1 MPTNNL
7 QTLSILLWNAN
18 GISQHLNELQLVLAE
33 KKVEIA
39 LITETHLTKTSS
51 LKLFGYDII
60 RADHPDGTAHGGAAL
75 LISNK
80 IDHLPLPPYLSP
92 NIQAASTSIKINS
105 ITISISS
112 CYFPPGRPFP
122 LAELSNLSQTLSF
135 THIIGSDFNAK
146 YHTWSRTT
154 NTRGRALNNFISLN
168 HLKVIAPHS
177 PTYWPSH
184 SNRHP
189 DTLDFFITNL
199 PNHFSTELVNLNDPA
214 SDHTPVL
221 LLIGAQPTLKQ
232 NRPTITPGT
241 TNWNKF
247 RVFISNKITLNTKL
261 KSSSDVDQAI
271 TKLSDLIQ
279 TAAKDSSTPRAP
291 YSQTP
296 YLSPELR
303 QLIVEKRRARSK
315 WQQTHYPADKTNYN
329 YLSNKLKSLL
339 KTHKANLYKNH
350 LQNLSLTNGSLWRKT
365 KSILRIKDSP
375 PPLRRADNS
384 LASTD
389 KEKADILA
397 EELSGVFKPHLIP
410 TPAPHMSSVME
421 SLQSTLPMAL
431 PTKPTSPAEIVGI
444 IKKLAN
450 NKSPGHDLISNKV
463 VKNLPMKSIVHLAH
477 IYNAALRLSYFPT
490 SWKAS
495 VIVTVL
501 KPGKPP
507 ENPSSYR
514 PISLL
519 PVLGKILEKI
529 ILKRI
534 TTIAQSKN
542 SIPNFQF
549 GFRAHH
555 ATTHQLHRVAD
566 TISAALETKKY
577 CAGVFL
583 DVAKAFDTVWHDG
596 LLFKLKNIFPAPLY
610 LILKS
615 YLANRSFN
623 VRHNLQHSKQYPIY
637 AGVPQGSDIAPFLYT
652 IYTSDLPTTENTLVG
667 TYADD
672 TAILSVSSDHT
683 TASHQLQTH
692 LNTLSQWFTN
702 WKIKINES
710 KSSLVTFSLRPLN
723 CPAVTINNIVI
734 PHSTEVKYLGLTFDR
749 RLTWSL
755 HLKDKRKRLNSRL
768 HLLRPLLRSNLTLPI
783 KIILYKALLQ
793 PIWTYGIVIWGSA
806 KNSNKRT
813 IQAFQNITLRLI
825 TGAPWFVS
833 NETIHSDLKLPSIDH
848 TAAVY
853 YKRFH
858 AKLQAIPNQLIN
870 ELASLTLPGNPT
882 RRLKRKWCRDMIT

>member
-1 MPTNNL
+1 MSTNNAQPL
-7 QTLSILLWNAN
+7 TIFLWNAN
-18 GISQHLNELQLVLAE
+18 GITQHLNELQLVLIE
-33 KKVEIA
+33 KKVQIA
-39 LITETHLTKTSS
+39 LITETHLTKASS
-51 LKLFGYDII
+51 LKIFGYDIV

-80 IDHLPLPPYLSP
+80 IDHLPLPPYLSSY
-92 NIQAASTSIKINS
+92 IQAASTSIKINS
-105 ITISISS
+105 IPISISS

-122 LAELSNLSQTLSF
+122 SAELIGLSQTLSF
-135 THIIGSDFNAK
+135 TYVIGADFNAK
-146 YHTWSRTT
+146 YQTWSCST

-168 HLKVIAPHS
+168 HLKVLAPCS

-184 SNRHP
+184 GNRHP

-199 PNHFSTELVNLNDPA
+199 PNHFFTEVVNLNDPA

-221 LLIGAQPTLKQ
+221 LLINAQPSVKQ
-232 NRPTITPGT
+232 KRPTITPGT
-241 TNWNKF
+241 TNWNEF
-247 RVFISNKITLNTKL
+247 RAAVSNKIILNTKL
-261 KSSSDVDQAI
+261 KSPSDIDHSIA
-271 TKLSDLIQ
+271 KLSDLIQ
-279 TAAKDSSTPRAP
+279 ISAKAASTQRPP
-291 YSQTP
+291 YSQAP
-296 YLSPELR
+296 NLPPELR
-303 QLIVEKRRARSK
+303 HLIAEKRRARSK
-315 WQQTHYPADKTNYN
+315 WQQTHYPVDKTKYN
-329 YLSNKLKSLL
+329 SISNKLKALL

-350 LQNLSLTNGSLWRKT
+350 LQNLSFTNGSLWRKT
-365 KSILRIKDSP
+365 KSLLRIKDSP

-397 EELSGVFKPHLIP
+397 EELSGVFKPHIIP
-410 TPAPHMSSVME
+410 TPAPHMSIVME
-421 SLQSTLPMAL
+421 SLQSTIPMAL
-431 PTKPTSPAEIVGI
+431 PTKPTSPAELVGI

-463 VKNLPMKSIVHLAH
+463 VKNLPLKAIVHLTH

-490 SWKAS
+490 TWKAS

-501 KPGKPP
+501 KPQKPP

-549 GFRAHH
+549 GFRSHH

-615 YLANRSFN
+615 YLTNRSFN
-623 VRHNLQHSKQYPIY
+623 VRHNLQHSKQYPIF

-652 IYTSDLPTTENTLVG
+652 IYTSDLPTSENTLVG

-672 TAILSVSSDHT
+672 TALLSVSSDHT

-692 LNTLSQWFTN
+692 LNSLSQWFTN

-710 KSSLVTFSLRPLN
+710 KSSFVTFSLRPLN
-723 CPAVTINNIVI
+723 CPAVTINNIII
-734 PHSTEVKYLGLTFDR
+734 PHSTEVKYLGLIFDR
-749 RLTWSL
+749 RLTWSS
-755 HLKDKRKRLNSRL
+755 HLNDKRKKLNSRL

-783 KIILYKALLQ
+783 KIILYKTLLQ

-833 NETIHSDLKLPSIDH
+833 NATLNFDLKLPSIDN
-848 TAAVY
+848 TAATY

-858 AKLQAIPNQLIN
+858 AKLKDIPNQLIN

-882 RRLKRKWCRDMIT
+882 RRLKRKWCRDLKT

>member
-7 QTLSILLWNAN
+7 QPLSIFLWNAN
-18 GISQHLNELQLVLAE
+18 GILQNLNELQLVLNE
-33 KKVEIA
+33 KKIVIA
-39 LITETHLTKTSS
+39 LISETHLTKTSS
-51 LKLFGYDII
+51 LKIFGYNII

-80 IDHLPLPPYLSP
+80 IDHLPLPTYLST
-92 NIQAASTSIKINS
+92 NIQAASISIKINS
-105 ITISISS
+105 LTISISA

-122 LAELSNLSQTLSF
+122 SAELTNLSQTLSF
-135 THIIGSDFNAK
+135 THIIGADFNAK
-146 YHTWSRTT
+146 YQTWSRYT
-154 NTRGRALNNFISLN
+154 NTRGRALQNFILLN
-168 HLKVIAPHS
+168 HLKVIAPLY

-189 DTLDFFITNL
+189 DNLDFFITNL
-199 PNHFSTELVNLNDPA
+199 PNHFSTEIVNLNDPA

-221 LLIGAQPTLKQ
+221 LLIGAQPSLKQ
-232 NRPTITPGT
+232 NRPTITPGVT
-241 TNWNKF
+241 KWNKF
-247 RVFISNKITLNTKL
+247 KVTISNRIILNTKL
-261 KSSSDVDQAI
+261 KSSTDVDQAI
-271 TKLSDLIQ
+271 AKLSDDIQ
-279 TAAKDSSTPRAP
+279 KSAKDSSTTSPV
-291 YSQTP
+291 YSQSPNLT
-296 YLSPELR
+296 PELR
-303 QLIVEKRRARSK
+303 QLIAEKRRARSK
-315 WQQTHYPADKTNYN
+315 WQRTHYPADKINYN

-339 KTHKANLYKNH
+339 KTHKTNLYKNH
-350 LQNLSLTNGSLWRKT
+350 IQNLSFVNGSLWRKT
-365 KSILRIKDSP
+365 KSILRFKDAL
-375 PPLRRADNS
+375 PPLRRPDNS
-384 LASTD
+384 LATTD
-389 KEKADILA
+389 KEKADTLA
-397 EELSGVFKPHLIP
+397 KELSETFKPHLIS
-410 TPAPHMSSVME
+410 TPALHMSSVME

-431 PTKPTSPAEIVGI
+431 PAKSTSPAEIVSI

-463 VKNLPMKSIVHLAH
+463 VKNLPPKVIVHLTH

-490 SWKAS
+490 TWKSS

-507 ENPSSYR
+507 ENPTSYR

-534 TTIAQSKN
+534 TTIAQATN

-549 GFRAHH
+549 GFRSHH

-566 TISAALETKKY
+566 IISSALETKKY

-583 DVAKAFDTVWHDG
+583 DVAKAFDTVWHKG

-615 YLANRSFN
+615 YLENRSFN
-623 VRHNLQHSKQYPIY
+623 VRHNLQHSNQYPIF

-652 IYTSDLPTTENTLVG
+652 IYTSDLPTSENTTVG

-672 TAILSVSSDHT
+672 TALLSVSSDLT
-683 TASHQLQTH
+683 IASQQLQTH

-710 KSSLVTFSLRPLN
+710 KSSCVTFSLRPHN
-723 CPAVTINNIVI
+723 CPAVSINNIII

-749 RLTWSL
+749 RLTWSP
-755 HLKDKRKRLNSRL
+755 HLKDKRKKLNSRL
-768 HLLRPLLRSNLTLPI
+768 HLLRPLLRSNLTLSI
-783 KIILYKALLQ
+783 KITLYKALLQ

-806 KNSNKRT
+806 KPSNKRT
-813 IQAFQNITLRLI
+813 IQAFQNICQRLI

-833 NETIHSDLKLPSIDH
+833 NETLKSDLKLPSINEI
-848 TAAVY
+848 AAIY

-858 AKLQAIPNQLIN
+858 AKLQHIPNQLIN

-882 RRLKRKWCRDMIT
+882 RRLKRNWCRDLKT